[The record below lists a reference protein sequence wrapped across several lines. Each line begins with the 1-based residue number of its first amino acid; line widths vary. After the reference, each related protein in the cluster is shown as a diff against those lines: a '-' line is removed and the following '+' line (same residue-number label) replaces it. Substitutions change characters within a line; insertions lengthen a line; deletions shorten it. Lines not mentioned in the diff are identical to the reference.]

1 MTIGDFSRAVRLTA
15 KALRFY
21 HRSGVLVPAHVDERN
36 GYRLY
41 AAAQIADA
49 QIVKSLR
56 DLDVPVEAVREVLA
70 TPDVAR
76 RGRLIAN
83 HLEGMER
90 RLEETRTAVAS
101 LRSMIDRP
109 DPRIEITHRSVP
121 ETRVV
126 AVREVIELPE
136 LGTWFRRA
144 LATLQGIAAHADPA
158 TVGAFGGVWSNDLF
172 ADERGEALLHVVA
185 HPGFDERVLGS
196 DAVMTELPAIDLAV
210 ATHDGDDATIG
221 RVYAALGEH
230 VAAHE
235 LTIEAPVR
243 ETYITG
249 FPGLDERSVTEIGW
263 PIFRV
268 FR

>member
-21 HRSGVLVPAHVDERN
+21 HRSGVLVPAHVDERT

-41 AAAQIADA
+41 APEQIADA

-56 DLDVPVEAVREVLA
+56 DLDVPVEAVGEVLA
-70 TPDVAR
+70 TRDVAR
-76 RGRLIAN
+76 RGRLIAD
-83 HLEGMER
+83 HLAGMER
-90 RLEETRTAVAS
+90 RLEETRTAVAT
-101 LRSMIDRP
+101 LRSLLDRS
-109 DPRIEITHRSVP
+109 DPTIEITHRSVP

-126 AVREVIELPE
+126 AVRQVIRLPE
-136 LGTWFRRA
+136 LGAWFRRS
-144 LATLQGIAAHADPA
+144 LGTLQGIVAEADPE
-158 TVGAFGGVWSNDLF
+158 TVGAYGGTWSNELF
-172 ADERGEALLHVVA
+172 ADERGEAMLHVVA
-185 HPGFDERVLGS
+185 HDGFDERLAG
-196 DAVMTELPAIDLAV
+196 AGAAMTALPAMDLAL
-210 ATHDGDDATIG
+210 ATHDGDDTTIG

-235 LTIEAPVR
+235 LAIEAPVR
-243 ETYITG
+243 ETYLTG

-268 FR
+268 LR